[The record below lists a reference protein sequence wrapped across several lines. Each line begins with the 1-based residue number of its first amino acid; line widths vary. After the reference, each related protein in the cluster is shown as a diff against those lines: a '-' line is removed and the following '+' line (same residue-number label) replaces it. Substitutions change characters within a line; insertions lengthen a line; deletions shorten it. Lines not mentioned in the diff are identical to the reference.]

1 MTVRNV
7 HCYPGVPALTKDTF
21 QSNKVGEISVG
32 QLVSLYYVLPLLLLL
47 PLLPHPLP
55 ALLLALPLPHSH
67 AHLQDLYSRG
77 TTRFFL
83 KEIFFSCD
91 EDVLAHPLSRVQREY
106 PSVQVGS
113 YPDTNPR

>member
-47 PLLPHPLP
+47 LPPLPHPLP
-55 ALLLALPLPHSH
+55 ALLPPSLPSLLSH
-67 AHLQDLYSRG
+67 YHIHMLTCRISTVG
-77 TTRFFL
+77 
-83 KEIFFSCD
+83 
-91 EDVLAHPLSRVQREY
+91 VQL
-106 PSVQVGS
+106 GS
-113 YPDTNPR
+113 S